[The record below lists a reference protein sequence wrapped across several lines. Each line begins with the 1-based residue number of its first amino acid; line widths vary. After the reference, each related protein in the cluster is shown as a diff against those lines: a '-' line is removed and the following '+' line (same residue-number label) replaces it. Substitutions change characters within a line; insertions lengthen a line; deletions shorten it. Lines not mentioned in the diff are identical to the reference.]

1 MSQHKYVALLLTGNE
16 LMSGDTVDSNSS
28 RIALALGQRQISV
41 TKKITVGDDPALLRE
56 SLSELCHGAGVVIIN
71 GGLGPTE
78 DDLTAEVVAAVAEED
93 LVDHPK
99 AIEHLHEW
107 CEKRGLEL
115 NASNLKQAH
124 LPASADLV
132 ANPIGS
138 AVGFA
143 LDIGNC
149 LVITTPGVPVE
160 LTAMLPEITDRI
172 SDRVGSGTAYIRRL
186 QTFGIGES
194 TIQELV
200 NARSSDWP
208 KGVVLGF
215 RSGLPQLELKLQVDD
230 AALLKERNRAE
241 QLLLEL
247 IGDHVIGE
255 NNDQLAMALQRA
267 LVGRGMT
274 VTTAESCTGGLIAS
288 LITREAGSS
297 QVFGSGFVTYA
308 NSSKQHV
315 LAVPE
320 SELSDNGAVSEPVVR
335 SMLKGALEKANADIG
350 IAVSGVAGPGGGS
363 EEKPLGTVWLAW
375 GSRERNDA
383 IRLQIPGS
391 RERFQILVAA
401 IGLDLMRRQILD
413 LPSIPHY
420 IQRFV
425 YRSA

>member
-1 MSQHKYVALLLTGNE
+1 MSQHKKVALLLTGNE

-28 RIALALGQRQISV
+28 RIAISLGERQIAIS
-41 TKKITVGDDPALLRE
+41 KKITVGDDQELLRE
-56 SLSELCHGAGVVIIN
+56 SLRALCQDAGVVIIN

-78 DDLTAEVVAAVAEED
+78 DDLTAEVVADVLGER
-93 LVDHPK
+93 LTDHPK
-99 AIEHLHEW
+99 AIKHLEEW

-115 NASNLKQAH
+115 NASNLKQAL
-124 LPASADLV
+124 LPESADIV
-132 ANPIGS
+132 DNPIGS

-143 LDIGNC
+143 VEIGES

-160 LTAMLPEITDRI
+160 LTAMLPEIGQRVAQ
-172 SDRVGSGTAYIRRL
+172 RVGSGTTYIRRL

-200 NARSSDWP
+200 NERNQDWP
-208 KGVVLGF
+208 EGVVLGF

-230 AALLKERNRAE
+230 EALLEKRDQAE

-255 NNDQLAMALQRA
+255 DSDQLAMALQRV
-267 LVGRGMT
+267 LVEKRMT
-274 VTTAESCTGGLIAS
+274 LTTAESCTGGLIAS
-288 LITREAGSS
+288 LITKEAGSS
-297 QVFGSGFVTYA
+297 QVFGAGFVTYA
-308 NSSKQHV
+308 NTAKQQVLHV
-315 LAVPE
+315 
-320 SELSDNGAVSEPVVR
+320 SEDTLNSHGAVSEGVVR
-335 SMLKGALEKANADIG
+335 AMLLGALTKANADIG

-363 EEKPLGTVWLAW
+363 EDKPVGTVWLAW
-375 GSRERNDA
+375 GTKDKNEA

-401 IGLDLMRRQILD
+401 IGLDLMRRQLLE
-413 LPSIPHY
+413 LPPIPHY
-420 IQRFV
+420 IKRFV

>member
-1 MSQHKYVALLLTGNE
+1 MSQHKKVALLLTGNE

-28 RIALALGQRQISV
+28 RIAISLGERQIAIS
-41 TKKITVGDDPALLRE
+41 KKITVGDDQELLRE
-56 SLSELCHGAGVVIIN
+56 SLRALCQDAGVVIIN

-78 DDLTAEVVAAVAEED
+78 DDLTAEVVADVLGER
-93 LVDHPK
+93 LTDHPK
-99 AIEHLHEW
+99 AIKHLEEW

-124 LPASADLV
+124 LPESADIV
-132 ANPIGS
+132 DNPIGS

-143 LDIGNC
+143 VEIGES

-160 LTAMLPEITDRI
+160 LTAMLPEIGQRVAQ
-172 SDRVGSGTAYIRRL
+172 RVGSGTTYIRRL

-200 NARSSDWP
+200 NERNQDWP
-208 KGVVLGF
+208 EGVVLGF

-230 AALLKERNRAE
+230 EALLEKRDQAE

-255 NNDQLAMALQRA
+255 DSDQLAMALQRV
-267 LVGRGMT
+267 LVEKRMT
-274 VTTAESCTGGLIAS
+274 LTTAESCTGGLIAS
-288 LITREAGSS
+288 LITKEAGSS
-297 QVFGSGFVTYA
+297 QVFGAGFVTYA
-308 NSSKQHV
+308 NTAKQQVLHV
-315 LAVPE
+315 
-320 SELSDNGAVSEPVVR
+320 SEDTINSHGAVSEGVVR
-335 SMLKGALEKANADIG
+335 AMLLGALTKANADIG

-363 EEKPLGTVWLAW
+363 EDKPVGTVWLAW
-375 GSRERNDA
+375 GTKDKNEA

-401 IGLDLMRRQILD
+401 IGLDLMRRQLLE
-413 LPSIPHY
+413 LPPIPHY
-420 IQRFV
+420 IKRFV

>member
-1 MSQHKYVALLLTGNE
+1 MSQHKKVALLLTGNE

-28 RIALALGQRQISV
+28 RIAISLGERQIAIS
-41 TKKITVGDDPALLRE
+41 KKITVGDDQELLRE
-56 SLSELCHGAGVVIIN
+56 SLRALCQDAGVVIIN

-78 DDLTAEVVAAVAEED
+78 DDLTAEVVADVLGER
-93 LVDHPK
+93 LTDHPK
-99 AIEHLHEW
+99 AIKHLEEW

-124 LPASADLV
+124 LPESADIV
-132 ANPIGS
+132 DNPIGS

-143 LDIGNC
+143 VEIGES

-160 LTAMLPEITDRI
+160 LTAMLPEIGQRVAQ
-172 SDRVGSGTAYIRRL
+172 RVGSGTTYIRRL

-200 NARSSDWP
+200 NERNQDWP
-208 KGVVLGF
+208 EGVVLGF

-230 AALLKERNRAE
+230 EALLEKRDQAE

-255 NNDQLAMALQRA
+255 DGDQLAMALQRV
-267 LVGRGMT
+267 LVEKRMT
-274 VTTAESCTGGLIAS
+274 LTTAESCTGGLIAS
-288 LITREAGSS
+288 LITKEAGSS
-297 QVFGSGFVTYA
+297 QVFGAGFVTYA
-308 NSSKQHV
+308 NTAKQQVLHV
-315 LAVPE
+315 
-320 SELSDNGAVSEPVVR
+320 SEDTLNSHGAVSEGVVR
-335 SMLKGALEKANADIG
+335 AMLLGALTKANADIG

-363 EEKPLGTVWLAW
+363 EDKPVGTVWLAW
-375 GSRERNDA
+375 GTKDKNDA

-401 IGLDLMRRQILD
+401 IGLDLMRRQLLE
-413 LPSIPHY
+413 LPPIPHY
-420 IQRFV
+420 IKRFV

>member
-1 MSQHKYVALLLTGNE
+1 MSQHKKVALLLTGNE

-28 RIALALGQRQISV
+28 RIAISLGERQIAIS
-41 TKKITVGDDPALLRE
+41 KKITVGDDQELLRE
-56 SLSELCHGAGVVIIN
+56 SLRALCQDAGVVIIN

-78 DDLTAEVVAAVAEED
+78 DDLTAEVVADVLGER
-93 LVDHPK
+93 LTDHPK
-99 AIEHLHEW
+99 AIKHLEEW

-124 LPASADLV
+124 LPESADIV
-132 ANPIGS
+132 DNPIGS

-143 LDIGNC
+143 VEIGES

-160 LTAMLPEITDRI
+160 LTAMLPEIGQRVAQ
-172 SDRVGSGTAYIRRL
+172 RVGSGTTYIRRL

-200 NARSSDWP
+200 NERNQDWP
-208 KGVVLGF
+208 EGVVLGF

-230 AALLKERNRAE
+230 EALLEKRDQAE

-255 NNDQLAMALQRA
+255 DSDQLAMALQRV
-267 LVGRGMT
+267 LVEKRMT
-274 VTTAESCTGGLIAS
+274 LTTAESCTGGLIAS
-288 LITREAGSS
+288 LITKEAGSS
-297 QVFGSGFVTYA
+297 QVFGAGFVTYA
-308 NSSKQHV
+308 NTAKQQVLHV
-315 LAVPE
+315 
-320 SELSDNGAVSEPVVR
+320 SEDTLNSHGAVSEGVVR
-335 SMLKGALEKANADIG
+335 AMLLGALTKANADIG

-363 EEKPLGTVWLAW
+363 EDKPVGTVWLAW
-375 GSRERNDA
+375 GTKDKNEA

-401 IGLDLMRRQILD
+401 IGLDLMRRQLLE
-413 LPSIPHY
+413 LPPIPHY
-420 IQRFV
+420 IKRFV

>member
-1 MSQHKYVALLLTGNE
+1 MSQHKKVALLLTGNE

-28 RIALALGQRQISV
+28 RIAIVLGERQIAIS
-41 TKKITVGDDPALLRE
+41 KKITVGDDQELLRE
-56 SLSELCHGAGVVIIN
+56 SLRALCQDAGVVIIN

-78 DDLTAEVVAAVAEED
+78 DDLTADVVADVLGERLTE
-93 LVDHPK
+93 HPK
-99 AIEHLHEW
+99 AIKHLEEW

-115 NASNLKQAH
+115 NASNLKQAL
-124 LPASADLV
+124 LPESADIV
-132 ANPIGS
+132 DNPIGS

-143 LDIGNC
+143 VEIGES

-160 LTAMLPEITDRI
+160 LTAMLPEIGQRVAQ
-172 SDRVGSGTAYIRRL
+172 RVGSGTTYIRRL

-200 NARSSDWP
+200 NERNQDWP
-208 KGVVLGF
+208 EGVVLGF

-230 AALLKERNRAE
+230 EALLEKRDQAE

-255 NNDQLAMALQRA
+255 DSDQLAMALQRV
-267 LVGRGMT
+267 LVEKRMT
-274 VTTAESCTGGLIAS
+274 LTTAESCTGGLIAS
-288 LITREAGSS
+288 LITKEAGSS
-297 QVFGSGFVTYA
+297 QVFGAGFVTYA
-308 NSSKQHV
+308 NTAKQQVLHV
-315 LAVPE
+315 
-320 SELSDNGAVSEPVVR
+320 SEDTINSHGAVSEGVVR
-335 SMLKGALEKANADIG
+335 AMLLGALTKANADIG

-363 EEKPLGTVWLAW
+363 EDKPVGTVWLAW
-375 GSRERNDA
+375 GTKDNNDA

-401 IGLDLMRRQILD
+401 IGLDLMRRQLLE
-413 LPSIPHY
+413 LPPIPHY
-420 IQRFV
+420 IKRFV